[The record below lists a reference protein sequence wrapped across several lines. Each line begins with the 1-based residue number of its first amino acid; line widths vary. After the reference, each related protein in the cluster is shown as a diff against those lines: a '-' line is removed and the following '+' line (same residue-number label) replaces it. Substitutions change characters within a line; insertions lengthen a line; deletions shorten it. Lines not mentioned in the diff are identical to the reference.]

1 MKKRF
6 LAAIAAVLVAG
17 CSVLM
22 LTGCSKQEADDTHNC
37 ETAILSMPDGTIVR
51 GEVESW
57 QFTYKTQIKVKIDG
71 IAYYVSVENVA
82 IMKED
87 KK

>member
-1 MKKRF
+1 MNKRF
-6 LAAIAAVLVAG
+6 RAATAAVLVAG
-17 CSVLM
+17 CSALM
-22 LTGCSKQEADDTHNC
+22 LTGCSKQGTDDTHNC

-71 IAYYVSVENVA
+71 VAYCVSVENIA
-82 IMKED
+82 IMKEYE
-87 KK
+87 K